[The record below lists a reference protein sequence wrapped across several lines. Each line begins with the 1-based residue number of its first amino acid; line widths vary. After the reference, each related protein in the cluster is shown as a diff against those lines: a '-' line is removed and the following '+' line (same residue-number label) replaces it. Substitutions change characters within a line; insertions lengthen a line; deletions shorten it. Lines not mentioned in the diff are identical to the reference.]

1 MTTTNNKT
9 LNFTD
14 YNTTVARMTISEI
27 RDQITS
33 IQFDLPHADAID
45 REDNTCYGGYLRD
58 KISVLRQQLVTKT
71 NDAARC
77 HTVKLTSF
85 ELDMIKA
92 HRKAG
97 NEINSPKA

>member
-14 YNTTVARMTISEI
+14 YNNTVALMTISEI

-33 IQFDLPHADAID
+33 IQNDLPHADAID

-58 KISVLRQQLVTKT
+58 KICVLRQQLLAKT
-71 NDAARC
+71 NDEARC
-77 HTVKLTSF
+77 HKAMLTGL
-85 ELDMIKA
+85 ELDMIMA

-97 NEINSPKA
+97 N